1 MTPSRS
7 IPSPAPQA
15 PQAPPVPQAPP
26 IPLACAD
33 EVDAW
38 LASRGFF
45 HMELTLDRIRH
56 CLQALAL
63 DSPRIPTVQVVGTN
77 GKGSTACFLAH
88 IAAAQGLQVG
98 LFTSPHLLHPRERM
112 VLVDDFGLEPIP
124 AESWVAA
131 ANAVLHTP
139 TGPSLTYF
147 ELTLAMALWWFRE
160 EDVDLIIL
168 EAGLG
173 GGGDATTAAPR
184 EMLLVS
190 SIGMDHA
197 DVIGPSL
204 SAIAADK
211 ARAVPEQGIVLA
223 VPQDP
228 RAMFR
233 LERVAAARQAQL
245 FEIRLPRG
253 FDPDFGFYPLPDPLA
268 GEGPAPLA
276 LGLPGPH
283 QAMNARLAMA
293 AWLVLAG
300 RHGWPRDVANSREGL
315 ARTWLPG
322 RLQRVPAVAGVHPA
336 MLLDAAHNAPALASL
351 ERALASLPRPERR
364 PRDLVFTCLKDKD
377 LAAMTPGLARLV
389 PGQCVVPEL
398 PESSRS
404 MPAAEVVAR
413 LRPAFGDRVRAGG
426 VLPEVLAAMDP
437 AAEAPVLCCG
447 SLYLL
452 AEFFKL
458 APHLLGPWQA
468 AP

>member
-1 MTPSRS
+1 MTDSLNASVVP
-7 IPSPAPQA
+7 PPLPALLTSA
-15 PQAPPVPQAPP
+15 A
-26 IPLACAD
+26 

-38 LASRGFF
+38 LASCGFF

-56 CLQALAL
+56 CLTALGL
-63 DSPRIPTVQVVGTN
+63 DVSHAPTVQVVGTN

-124 AESWVAA
+124 AESWVDA
-131 ANAVLHTP
+131 ANAVLQTP

-147 ELTLAMALWWFRE
+147 ERTLAMALWWFRE
-160 EDVDLIIL
+160 EEVDLIVL

-184 EMLLVS
+184 EMLLVAP
-190 SIGMDHA
+190 IGLDHA

-211 ARAVPEQGIVLA
+211 ARAVPKNGLVLA

-228 RAMFR
+228 RAIFR
-233 LERVAAARQAQL
+233 LERVAAARKAQL
-245 FEIRLPRG
+245 FEVRMPRG

-268 GEGPAPLA
+268 GEGPAPLT

-283 QAMNARLAMA
+283 QTINARLAMA
-293 AWLVLAG
+293 AWLVLAS
-300 RHGWPRDVANSREGL
+300 RHDWPLDAAASREGL
-315 ARTWLPG
+315 TRTWLPG
-322 RLQRVPAVAGVHPA
+322 RLQHAPAVPGRYPA
-336 MLLDAAHNAPALASL
+336 MLLDAAHNAPALAIL
-351 ERALASLPRPERR
+351 EQALARPTRGFRRPEH
-364 PRDLVFTCLKDKD
+364 LVFTCLKDKD
-377 LAAMTPGLARLV
+377 LSAMTPLLARIV
-389 PGQCVVPEL
+389 PGRCIVPEL
-398 PESSRS
+398 PGSSRS
-404 MPAAEVVAR
+404 LPAAEVVAR
-413 LRPAFGDRVRAGG
+413 LRPAFGDRIQAGG
-426 VLPEVLAAMDP
+426 SLADVLAGMASP
-437 AAEAPVLCCG
+437 GAPISTAPVLCCG

-468 AP
+468 DP